1 MMAIWGLWSA
11 LIPTGPCCGHDM
23 EKKKCES
30 AFEMDFWLAVT
41 LIRSQIPQSD
51 PLCQIISL
59 YYILAGEK
67 FKSLD
72 LNSLIL
78 ICRSTSKGTFQ
89 CVIFPAGNV
98 QVPSEI
104 SSDFIVKNF
113 ILDIKFSLDNPL
125 FYTS

>member
-1 MMAIWGLWSA
+1 MAIWGLWSA

-23 EKKKCES
+23 KGKKCER

-51 PLCQIISL
+51 PLCRIISL

-78 ICRSTSKGTFQ
+78 SNILSQHFKGDISVRHFSCCQEKFPLTS
-89 CVIFPAGNV
+89 
-98 QVPSEI
+98 
-104 SSDFIVKNF
+104 
-113 ILDIKFSLDNPL
+113 
-125 FYTS
+125 